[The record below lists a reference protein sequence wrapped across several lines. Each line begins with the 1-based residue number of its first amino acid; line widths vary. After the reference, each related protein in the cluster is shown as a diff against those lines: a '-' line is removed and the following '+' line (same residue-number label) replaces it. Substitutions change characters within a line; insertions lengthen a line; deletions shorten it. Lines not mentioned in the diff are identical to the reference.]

1 MRTRVIWILAAA
13 LALGAAYLAGY
24 WPERG
29 QRLAAEG
36 QVEALQ
42 TKLTLTEAHVR
53 TGAILGRVLTIGELV
68 IRQDYGQALERSS
81 ALFDDIRREIPAIPD
96 GRLSDGLTGALTKRD
111 SVTAGL
117 AKGESGTAAILH
129 DIELELRSALGYEM
143 PPATGATP

>member
-13 LALGAAYLAGY
+13 VVFGAAYLAGH

-36 QVEALQ
+36 QVDALQ
-42 TKLTLTEAHVR
+42 RQLTLAEAHVR
-53 TGAILGRVLTIGELV
+53 TGALLGRVLTISELV
-68 IRQDYGQALERSS
+68 MRQDYGQALERSS
-81 ALFDDIRREIPAIPD
+81 ALFDEIRRETMAMPD
-96 GRLSDGLTGALTKRD
+96 GQLRNGLTGALTKRD

-117 AKGESGTAAILH
+117 AKGEPGTAAILL

-143 PPATGATP
+143 LPATSATP